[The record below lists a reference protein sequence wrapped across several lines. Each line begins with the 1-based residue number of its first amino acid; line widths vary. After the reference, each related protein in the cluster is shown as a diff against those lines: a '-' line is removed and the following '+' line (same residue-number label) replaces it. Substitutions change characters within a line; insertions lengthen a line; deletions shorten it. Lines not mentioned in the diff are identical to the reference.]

1 MSRIGKNPVI
11 IPEGVDAT
19 LANDVFTAKGKLGE
33 QSVVITMA
41 NLVDVALVDG
51 VVTVTPKE
59 LKKENRQAWGTTR
72 ALIQNAVTGA
82 SQGFEKKLEVNGV
95 GYRAAVS
102 GSVLKLSLGF
112 SHDVDHT
119 IPEGIKV
126 VVEGNVISISGVSKQ
141 LVGQVASEVRAYRPP
156 EPYKGKGVKYI
167 DEYIFRKEG
176 KKK

>member
-1 MSRIGKNPVI
+1 MSRVGKNPVV

-19 LANDVFTAKGKLGE
+19 LANGVFTAKGKVGE
-33 QSVVITMA
+33 QSVPLTMA
-41 NLVDVALVDG
+41 HLVDVVLADG
-51 VVTVTPKE
+51 KVTVTPKE

-72 ALIQNAVTGA
+72 ALIQNAVVGA

-95 GYRAAVS
+95 GYRASVS

-112 SHDVDHT
+112 SHDVDHA

-126 VVEGNVISISGVSKQ
+126 AVDGNVISVSGPSKQ

-156 EPYKGKGVKYI
+156 EPYKGKGVKYV